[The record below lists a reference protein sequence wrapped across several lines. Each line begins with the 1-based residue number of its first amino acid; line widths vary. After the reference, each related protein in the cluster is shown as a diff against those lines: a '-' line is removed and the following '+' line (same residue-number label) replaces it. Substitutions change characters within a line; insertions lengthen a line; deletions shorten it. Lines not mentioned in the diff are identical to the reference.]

1 MEMADEMTSDSA
13 SRVTRNSR
21 DLRRLL
27 LAAVVCAAGMTVL
40 RAQDVPP
47 AAPPT
52 PAQPAPAAEGG
63 AGDAG
68 NESTDD
74 GEKVDFPDAPT
85 ADFPDAPDP
94 GAAASKPAA
103 NAPPAAPQA
112 KAPDAGEEEEG
123 PPPDAA
129 PRTPGVVGSTPGH
142 FEPTEKVRADFDVS
156 FPVDI

>member
-1 MEMADEMTSDSA
+1 MRSALTSLVVAGLSLSTA
-13 SRVTRNSR
+13 YAQYE
-21 DLRRLL
+21 DL
-27 LAAVVCAAGMTVL
+27 
-40 RAQDVPP
+40 
-47 AAPPT
+47 
-52 PAQPAPAAEGG
+52 
-63 AGDAG
+63 
-68 NESTDD
+68 
-74 GEKVDFPDAPT
+74 VDFPDAPT

-112 KAPDAGEEEEG
+112 KASDAGEEEEG